1 MSKKSK
7 VQFNSLNTSS
17 EKLEIGKKNEGNVY
31 GVDQVNKKRSLGS
44 SMSERRNLLTLNN
57 QVENDAYK
65 DSVVQLKLNKSS

>member
-1 MSKKSK
+1 M
-7 VQFNSLNTSS
+7 
-17 EKLEIGKKNEGNVY
+17 Y

-65 DSVVQLKLNKSS
+65 DSVV